1 VVFASTVELE
11 DLWSRATPSAYQI
24 VGDDEA
30 DIDHGLISV
39 SSPIARADRQERRRR
54 RGPCRRRAACANTS
68 HLGQLH
74 LKRGNVMPHR
84 VFRLLSAVWV
94 GSLLTIGHAV
104 APVLFR
110 TRRSG

>member
-39 SSPIARADRQERRRR
+39 SSPIARADRQVRRRR
-54 RGPCRRRAACANTS
+54 RGRAGAGRRA
-68 HLGQLH
+68 
-74 LKRGNVMPHR
+74 RIR
-84 VFRLLSAVWV
+84 VISV
-94 GSLLTIGHAV
+94 SYI
-104 APVLFR
+104 
-110 TRRSG
+110 